1 MKRAV
6 IILVVLVIVAFVGLY
21 LWGPSKVPSGQPS
34 LTTLSASNFTN
45 FASAFDADPTVPRL
59 ILLFSP
65 T

>member
-6 IILVVLVIVAFVGLY
+6 IILVILIVGSLATLY
-21 LWGPSKVPSGQPS
+21 LWGPSKVPSGQPP
-34 LTTLSASNFTN
+34 LTTLSASNFSDFT
-45 FASAFDADPTVPRL
+45 SAFDADPTVPRL